1 MQRLERITGGV
12 GLSLATGDGILRVQ
26 TGGLQ
31 AGILCVCVCVGAGA
45 SDKENQHLLK

>member
-26 TGGLQ
+26 TGRD
-31 AGILCVCVCVGAGA
+31 VRVGAGA
-45 SDKENQHLLK
+45 SDERKSTS